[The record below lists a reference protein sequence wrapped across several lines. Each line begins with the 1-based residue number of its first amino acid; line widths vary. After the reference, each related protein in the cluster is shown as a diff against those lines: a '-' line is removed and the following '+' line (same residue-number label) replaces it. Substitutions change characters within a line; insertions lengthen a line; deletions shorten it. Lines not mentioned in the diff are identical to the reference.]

1 MSFQGL
7 AKQPLGNVP
16 LLPGHLMDQVEHFTC
31 ELIKIALG
39 IILVPLEEKVM
50 QQGGSAGKVS
60 LSNTGE
66 FLAQPG
72 IEQTD
77 SD

>member
-7 AKQPLGNVP
+7 AKQPLGNVS

-31 ELIKIALG
+31 ELIRVALG

-60 LSNTGE
+60 LGDTGK
-66 FLAQPG
+66 FLAQPDIKPTEG
-72 IEQTD
+72 D
-77 SD
+77 

>member
-16 LLPGHLMDQVEHFTC
+16 LLLGHLMDQVEHFTC

-39 IILVPLEEKVM
+39 IILVPLEEEVM
-50 QQGGSAGKVS
+50 QQGGSTGKVPLSNAGK
-60 LSNTGE
+60 

-72 IEQTD
+72 IEQMG